1 MATCKRIRIARN
13 KLCRGDLRDTISI
26 VSRTLGESLPGELT
40 GTEVFT
46 DVITGVQTAIKT
58 IKGAAQFTG
67 INIHPDATH
76 LFYVIFSTLY
86 LTLEVEE
93 NNHMINLY
101 GELYK
106 ILRIEN
112 DNENDEFLVF
122 QCTNRGDE
130 SLEAATA

>member
-1 MATCKRIRIARN
+1 MGSCKIKRIYRN

-40 GTEVFT
+40 GTETFA

-58 IKGAAQFTG
+58 IKGPAQFTG

-86 LTLEVEE
+86 ATNEVETK
-93 NNHMINLY
+93 NHMIDLY

-122 QCTNRGDE
+122 QCTNRGNE